1 MRFFVFPIL
10 LLGATTTQAS
20 PASIWWPTWKI
31 ESSEELSAPSG
42 SGVKYHQKWD
52 APRYPL
58 TRLFDGNTKTA
69 WVYSALSREFDSS
82 IWKTRY
88 GLRLTPTKPITLD
101 AIRIVNGQ
109 NISPTRFKAN
119 HRAKYVKITV
129 SNGKIQRTH
138 LRQLAD
144 TQGWQTLKIPNFT
157 AKTITLEF
165 PQIKQ
170 SPTKSAD
177 FCLSEIEL
185 RSMGRKIDWKMP
197 KLVMYYNG
205 LEGDAD
211 SPLLVRHDGFPLDG
225 IALDAGNSDDWS
237 PSGRFVSG
245 VADAND
251 RLWIYDAIT
260 GTKISRTSPPTM
272 ISNDRKWLRQLPK
285 L

>member
-1 MRFFVFPIL
+1 MP
-10 LLGATTTQAS
+10 S
-20 PASIWWPTWKI
+20 SIWWPAWKI

-42 SGVKYHQKWD
+42 TGVKYRQKWD

-58 TRLFDGNTKTA
+58 TYLFDGDIKTA
-69 WVYSALSREFDSS
+69 WVYSALSSEFDST

-88 GLRLTPTKPITLD
+88 GFRLTPTKPVTFD

-109 NISPTRFKAN
+109 NISPARFKAN
-119 HRAKYVKITV
+119 HRANYVKITV
-129 SNGKIQRTH
+129 SNGKIQRIH

-170 SPTKSAD
+170 SSAKGAD
-177 FCLSEIEL
+177 FCLSELEL
-185 RSMGRKIDWKMP
+185 RSLGRKIDWKMP

-211 SPLLVRHDGFPLDG
+211 PPLLVRRDGFPVDG
-225 IALDAGNSDDWS
+225 IALDSGYSDRWS
-237 PSGRFVSG
+237 PSGRYVSG
-245 VADAND
+245 VAGAND
-251 RLWIYDAIT
+251 RLWIYDAIK

-272 ISNDRKWLRQLPK
+272 ISTDRQWLRQLSR
-285 L
+285 LTSG